1 MSVVLKSLFFQ
12 PYDYMSL
19 VDIEREGLKSM
30 LRYFK
35 NRDTFD
41 NMHRYVTEI
50 KTCIDLLDIVIA
62 SQDLY
67 DYDIESDTCTMD
79 AYVNTRNANRF
90 IKNNTYDFDKTIMKI
105 WLRTEKAWYLYNKI
119 RTERMRNWYTLN

>member
-1 MSVVLKSLFFQ
+1 MSVLLKSLIFQ

-35 NRDTFD
+35 SIDTFD
-41 NMHRYVTEI
+41 NIHRYVTEI

-62 SQDLY
+62 GQNSY
-67 DYDIESDTCTMD
+67 DYNIESDTCITD
-79 AYVNTRNANRF
+79 VYVNTRNANRF
-90 IKNNTYDFDKTIMKI
+90 IKNYTYNFNKPIMKI
-105 WLRTEKAWYLYNKI
+105 WLRAEKAWYLYNKI
-119 RTERMRNWYTLN
+119 RTERMRNWYTVI